1 MNLARVFLSGFFLST
16 GLALAQTGAL
26 ENAAQTKLDALLSSP
41 TVKLKLTDD
50 DKKTLRKIATYP
62 SKVNRFEPDELFEII
77 SNNVVQILVSDKVE
91 NSIASSSIKV
101 ISSGSAVAV
110 TSKLLITNCHIFPSK
125 NTIDKYVAVAK
136 KNDQIIPVEFVLVDR
151 DSDRCVLEAH
161 HKLFQPIIG
170 YRTINSLKVGERVYS
185 LGYPKNF
192 EKAIA
197 EGLISSVKVG
207 RSRKLLLTSTG
218 IAKGSS
224 GGALFDKNG
233 FLIGITT
240 AVISDAPHLAIVIP
254 VEDYLSDD

>member
-1 MNLARVFLSGFFLST
+1 MNLFKVFFTVFILSI
-16 GLALAQTGAL
+16 GLCFAQTAPL

-41 TVKLKLTDD
+41 AVKLKLIDE
-50 DKKTLRKIATYP
+50 DKKTLRKISSYP

-77 SNNVVQILVSDKVE
+77 SNNVVQILVSDKVDVL
-91 NSIASSSIKV
+91 SVPSSIKV
-101 ISSGSAVAV
+101 ISSGSAVAI
-110 TSKLLITNCHIFPSK
+110 TPKLLITNCHIFPSK
-125 NTIDKYVAVAK
+125 NSIEKYAAAAK
-136 KNDQIIPVEFVLVDR
+136 KGEQIIPVEVVLVDR
-151 DSDRCVLEAH
+151 NSDRCVLEAH
-161 HKLFQPIIG
+161 RKLFQPIIG
-170 YRTINSLKVGERVYS
+170 YRTIDSLRVGERVYS

-197 EGLISSVKVG
+197 EGLISSIKVG

-254 VEDYLSDD
+254 VEDYLSED